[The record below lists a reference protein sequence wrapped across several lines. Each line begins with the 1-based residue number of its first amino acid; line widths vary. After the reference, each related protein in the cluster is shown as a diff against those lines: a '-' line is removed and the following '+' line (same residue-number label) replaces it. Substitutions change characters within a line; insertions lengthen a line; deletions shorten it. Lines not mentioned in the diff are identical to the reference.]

1 MIVRVRGDGCSSFS
15 AMLAEELRD
24 VSKRSRSI
32 MRIFP
37 EDRRVREWSFADGLS
52 DQSRSDAML
61 YLFADAVSI
70 ARRVCSSAM
79 SFDIAVVVFDE
90 ELFAADGRYSQQAV
104 ECASAAARSAD
115 ITIDC
120 DCNGDGADLA
130 VGNMDVAAAA
140 DYVAYEF
147 PSFSGKGVW

>member
-1 MIVRVRGDGCSSFS
+1 MIVRVRGDGCSAFS
-15 AMLAEELRD
+15 AMLAAELED
-24 VSKRSRSI
+24 ASSKSRSV

-37 EDRRVREWSFADGLS
+37 EDRRVQEWSFADGLS

-70 ARRVCSSAM
+70 ARRVCSSANA
-79 SFDIAVVVFDE
+79 FDVAVVVFEDK
-90 ELFAADGRYSQQAV
+90 LFVADGRCSQQAI
-104 ECASAAARSAD
+104 ECASAAACSAD
-115 ITIDC
+115 IIIDC
-120 DCNGDGADLA
+120 NCNSDGADLA
-130 VGNMDVAAAA
+130 VGSMDVAAAA